1 MAKCKKCPDCP
12 PVGAPE
18 YMLTYGDMMTLLVT
32 FFVLLISFS
41 STQAAKFNS
50 AAGSLK
56 GALGVL
62 SAQGTYIKQPSLPYT
77 KVGKGYHDKEM
88 KKIIQETKNMA
99 EKSGINEMVKVTQSK
114 DQIHYNISNPM
125 MFDIG
130 KAQIKDVGKPILDQ
144 VVKILS
150 KTTYEVRIE
159 GHTDNI
165 PIHTK
170 KYRNNW
176 ELSFARALSVT
187 QYFISKGISAQRFQV
202 IGYGEYRPIA
212 SNSTRAGRALN
223 RRVEIFI
230 NLKSEVTKNAEG
242 QSVLQSLINNKE

>member
-41 STQAAKFNS
+41 STQASKFNS

-77 KVGKGYHDKEM
+77 KVVKGYHDKEV
-88 KKIIQETKNMA
+88 KKIIQETKAMT
-99 EKSGINEMVKVTQSK
+99 ERTGINEMVKITQSK
-114 DQIHYNISNPM
+114 DQILYRISNPM

-130 KAQIKDVGKPILDQ
+130 RAKIKDVGKPVLDQ
-144 VVKILS
+144 IVKLLN

-165 PIHTK
+165 PIHTR
-170 KYRNNW
+170 KYKNNW

-187 QYFISKGISAQRFQV
+187 EYFISKDISAQRFQV

-212 SNSTRAGRALN
+212 SNSTKAGRALN
-223 RRVEIFI
+223 RRVEIYI
-230 NLKSEVTKNAEG
+230 NLKTEVTKNAEG
-242 QSVLQSLINNKE
+242 QSLLNKE

>member
-41 STQAAKFNS
+41 SAQTAKFNS

-62 SAQGTYIKQPSLPYT
+62 SAQGSYIKQPSLPYT
-77 KVGKGYHDKEM
+77 KAGKGYHDKEM
-88 KKIIQETKNMA
+88 KKIIQETKAMT
-99 EKSGINEMVKVTQSK
+99 ERTGINEMVKVTQSK

-130 KAQIKDVGKPILDQ
+130 KAQIKDVGKPVLDQ
-144 VVKILS
+144 IIKILK
-150 KTTYEVRIE
+150 KTTYEVRVE

-165 PIHTK
+165 PIHTRSFK
-170 KYRNNW
+170 NNW
-176 ELSFARALSVT
+176 ELSFARALAVA
-187 QYFISKGISAQRFQV
+187 QYFIDKGIVAQRFQV

-212 SNSTRAGRALN
+212 SNSTKAGRALN

-230 NLKSEVTKNAEG
+230 NLKNEVTKNAEG
-242 QSVLQSLINNKE
+242 QSVLQSLINKE

>member
-1 MAKCKKCPDCP
+1 
-12 PVGAPE
+12 
-18 YMLTYGDMMTLLVT
+18 MLTYGDMMTLLVT

-41 STQAAKFNS
+41 STQASKFNS

-77 KVGKGYHDKEM
+77 KVGKGYHDKEV
-88 KKIIQETKNMA
+88 KKIIQETKAMT
-99 EKSGINEMVKVTQSK
+99 ERTGINEMVKITQSK
-114 DQIHYNISNPM
+114 DQIHYRISNPM

-130 KAQIKDVGKPILDQ
+130 RAKIKDVGKPVLDQ
-144 VVKILS
+144 IVKLLN

-165 PIHTK
+165 PIHTR
-170 KYRNNW
+170 KYKNNW

-187 QYFISKGISAQRFQV
+187 EYFISKDISAQRFQV

-212 SNSTRAGRALN
+212 SNSTKAGRALN
-223 RRVEIFI
+223 RRVEIYI
-230 NLKSEVTKNAEG
+230 NLKTEVTKNAEG
-242 QSVLQSLINNKE
+242 QSLLNKE